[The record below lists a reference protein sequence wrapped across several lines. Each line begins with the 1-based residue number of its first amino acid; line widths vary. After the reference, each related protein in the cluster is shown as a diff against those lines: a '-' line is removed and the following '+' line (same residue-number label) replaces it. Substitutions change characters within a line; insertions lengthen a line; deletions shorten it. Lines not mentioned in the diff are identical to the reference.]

1 MNALS
6 GLMKSEHGS
15 KTQSS
20 NPSLSINPAEP
31 EPQDNEE
38 EEEKQENSL
47 FKQKYHSSN
56 RSA

>member
-6 GLMKSEHGS
+6 GLMKSDHGS

-31 EPQDNEE
+31 EPLHSDE